1 MTELQRTIWTS
12 AMPTLVLVNERMQ
25 NLTGLTELTVEN
37 HAEAISSRRARD
49 LADIEKIVR
58 YIEPLEPFRQ
68 DSELLSVVTGVR
80 ASSSVSED
88 DAKSVG
94 ETILKDM
101 EAKDI
106 DKYVFRRMEKAVTMA
121 ERSSVVIDS
130 ERVMVDPALIFQR
143 LAAVASTSGSDLNE
157 VLSFELC
164 SFPPS
169 LFSSFEVMRTADKAS
184 LTNALMKIKG
194 LDGPVTLPTSQR
206 VLDGGWLVQ
215 KIPWTA
221 GSTYSEVAGSY
232 VDYVTRHFGQAAVV
246 FDSYTDTPT
255 TKNCTQLKRTKGH
268 GLVVSN
274 EFNSL
279 LT

>member
-25 NLTGLTELTVEN
+25 NLTGLAELIAEN

-58 YIEPLEPFRQ
+58 YIEPLELFRQ

-80 ASSSVSED
+80 GASPVNTD
-88 DAKSVG
+88 DVKSVG

-106 DKYVFRRMEKAVTMA
+106 DKYVFRRKEKAVTMA

-130 ERVMVDPALIFQR
+130 ERVMVDPVLISQR
-143 LAAVASTSGSDLNE
+143 LAAVASPSGSDLNE

-164 SFPPS
+164 SYPPS
-169 LFSSFEVMRTADKAS
+169 LFSLFEVMRTADKAS
-184 LTNALMKIKG
+184 LTNALM
-194 LDGPVTLPTSQR
+194 
-206 VLDGGWLVQ
+206 
-215 KIPWTA
+215 
-221 GSTYSEVAGSY
+221 
-232 VDYVTRHFGQAAVV
+232 
-246 FDSYTDTPT
+246 
-255 TKNCTQLKRTKGH
+255 
-268 GLVVSN
+268 
-274 EFNSL
+274 
-279 LT
+279 